1 MGQMMRL
8 LNSDGSDKWSLTGI
22 QYQVAL
28 RCIGQDLT
36 PLLLESLEISLEDR
50 DFVAQGLRIV
60 STGQGGRAQPTS
72 SREAFTRRYA
82 PEEIKRLDEL
92 GASRKTGVQST
103 PDAASLSESL
113 RTVGRMVDSK
123 KGRLIKLSKEQS
135 KITFVY
141 EDENG
146 QAHREDIY
154 SLSVYKG
161 QQEGL
166 SERGT
171 KGEDVWDGTATDK
184 PPKNQNPNLK
194 LK

>member
-1 MGQMMRL
+1 MMRL
-8 LNSDGSDKWSLTGI
+8 LNSDGSDKWNLTGI

-36 PLLLESLEISLEDR
+36 PLVIESLEITLEDR

-60 STGQGGRAQPTS
+60 AATGQGGSAQQP

-92 GASRKTGVQST
+92 SASQKTGVQST
-103 PDAASLSESL
+103 PDAVSLSESL

-135 KITFVY
+135 KITFAY

-146 QAHREDIY
+146 QAHREDLY

-171 KGEDVWDGTATDK
+171 NAEDVWDEPATDTSL
-184 PPKNQNPNLK
+184 KNRKPNLK